1 MVEIKY
7 EIESYKI
14 TGAAFEV
21 HKELGPGFLEAVY
34 QEALTIEFQ
43 NQKIPFEREKG
54 LKLYY
59 KNVQLQK
66 RYKVDFVC
74 YDNIIIEVKAFSG
87 LNSEHES
94 QLLNY
99 LRATNLRLG
108 ILINFGQK
116 SLKYKRLVL

>member
-34 QEALTIEFQ
+34 QEVLTIEFQ
-43 NQKIPFEREKG
+43 NQKIPYEREKD

-74 YDNIIIEVKAFSG
+74 YDNIIIEVKALSG